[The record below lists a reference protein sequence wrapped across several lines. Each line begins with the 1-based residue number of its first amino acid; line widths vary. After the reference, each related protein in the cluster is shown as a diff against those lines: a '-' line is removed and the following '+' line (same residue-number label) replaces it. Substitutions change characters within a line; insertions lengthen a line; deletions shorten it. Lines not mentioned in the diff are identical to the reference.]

1 MKKLL
6 LLLPLLLGSLV
17 TPASASSYKES
28 FNYEAGYKACI
39 RDFFYKMTRQRWND
53 LSSVGKDDFRTKAH
67 KSCR

>member
-6 LLLPLLLGSLV
+6 LLLPLVLGSLV
-17 TPASASSYKES
+17 TPASASPYKES

-53 LSSVGKDDFRTKAH
+53 YTSNGKDEFRAKAH
-67 KSCR
+67 RSCR